1 MRVQSLAVL
10 PLLHLGSVYAH
21 GNHNADA
28 AAKSN
33 ADAAAE
39 IVPPTDDALNRVRGP
54 GDYAQRHM
62 AQEHHI
68 DSFDLPS
75 FFTLHDLDRDGMWNK
90 EEIEAVYGMHHTYAK
105 KMSKDEFQHAKKTQA
120 IVGSVLKAMD
130 KDGDEMV
137 SLEEFEAAGIE
148 ALPNFDDL
156 GAHGHHYD
164 VESEFF
170 LHHEE
175 EYHNTP
181 ETQTDESYVHAE
193 DMEHFEHHE
202 KIEEI
207 EAERE
212 AKFQGISVEE
222 ALAQHDPEKQPPPP
236 RKTKTEDPN
245 PADKFRAVKGEAE
258 KLGAWG
264 EGDGGFRPPSSP
276 QEKMRKNLPY
286 KYKFRKAWGDF

>member
-1 MRVQSLAVL
+1 MAPAS
-10 PLLHLGSVYAH
+10 
-21 GNHNADA
+21 
-28 AAKSN
+28 
-33 ADAAAE
+33 E
-39 IVPPTDDALNRVRGP
+39 EALNRVRGP

-75 FFTLHDLDRDGMWNK
+75 FFTLHDLDRDGQWTK
-90 EEIEAVYGMHHTYAK
+90 EEVEAVYGMHHTYAK
-105 KMSKDEFQHAKKTQA
+105 KMSKDEWEHARKTKA
-120 IVGSVLKAMD
+120 IVDTVMRTMD
-130 KDGDEMV
+130 KDEDGV
-137 SLEEFEAAGIE
+137 ISLEEFEAAGIE

-175 EYHNTP
+175 EYHNTA
-181 ETQTDESYVHAE
+181 ETQTDESYVHA
-193 DMEHFEHHE
+193 
-202 KIEEI
+202 EEI

-236 RKTKTEDPN
+236 RKTQKAVEDAED